1 MLFNFNGIVMEIS
14 DSHAS
19 NKVKRRTVVN
29 GIEIRPDVTI
39 SERSNNESTSFRTN
53 YGRSGIS
60 I

>member
-29 GIEIRPDVTI
+29 GIEIRPDITI
-39 SERSNNESTSFRTN
+39 SERSNDESISFRTN
-53 YGRSGIS
+53 YGRSS
-60 I
+60 MRL

>member
-53 YGRSGIS
+53 YGRSS
-60 I
+60 MRL